1 MAKHLVHHSH
11 KEKQKLCTIQN
22 NTLENPR
29 NTYLCNGYMKKNK
42 QMRATVALVT
52 IVRPTVCTPP
62 KLSIEAHESERG
74 TIMLLFIF
82 WLVCIG
88 TAQVSKP
95 CEPKAEPSDFCERIQ
110 LFFTLH
116 DNFETHFWLW
126 AQKPHPSFADPL
138 LLKPL
143 VYGSSQ

>member
-11 KEKQKLCTIQN
+11 KEKQKLCTRQN
-22 NTLENPR
+22 NTLENPH

-82 WLVCIG
+82 
-88 TAQVSKP
+88 
-95 CEPKAEPSDFCERIQ
+95 
-110 LFFTLH
+110 
-116 DNFETHFWLW
+116 
-126 AQKPHPSFADPL
+126 
-138 LLKPL
+138 
-143 VYGSSQ
+143 

>member
-11 KEKQKLCTIQN
+11 KEKQKLCTRQN

-42 QMRATVALVT
+42 QMRALVT

-74 TIMLLFIF
+74 TIMLLFIVLTVLHR
-82 WLVCIG
+82 LVNPVNQKLNLQTSVNG
-88 TAQVSKP
+88 FS
-95 CEPKAEPSDFCERIQ
+95 
-110 LFFTLH
+110 FFYLT
-116 DNFETHFWLW
+116 
-126 AQKPHPSFADPL
+126 P
-138 LLKPL
+138 
-143 VYGSSQ
+143 